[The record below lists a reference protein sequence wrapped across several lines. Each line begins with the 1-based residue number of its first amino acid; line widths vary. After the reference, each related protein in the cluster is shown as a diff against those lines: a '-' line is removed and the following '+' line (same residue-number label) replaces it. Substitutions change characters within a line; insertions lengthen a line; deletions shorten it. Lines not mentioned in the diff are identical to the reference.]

1 MSDPKFLERPFR
13 FIAVSLT
20 ENIISFTNC
29 RQAVCEGNDVFR
41 VPAAGGDL
49 VWLSE
54 SPKNSRAHPISTMLH
69 PSSNAVYAFEYAE
82 ATPQRV
88 RSGPVA

>member
-1 MSDPKFLERPFR
+1 MSHRKFLEYPLQI
-13 FIAVSLT
+13 IAVSLT
-20 ENIISFTNC
+20 GKKSFPSQT
-29 RQAVCEGNDVFR
+29 AVKQSVKEMIFSC
-41 VPAAGGDL
+41 PAAGGDL

-54 SPKNSRAHPISTMLH
+54 SPKNSRAHPISTMLY